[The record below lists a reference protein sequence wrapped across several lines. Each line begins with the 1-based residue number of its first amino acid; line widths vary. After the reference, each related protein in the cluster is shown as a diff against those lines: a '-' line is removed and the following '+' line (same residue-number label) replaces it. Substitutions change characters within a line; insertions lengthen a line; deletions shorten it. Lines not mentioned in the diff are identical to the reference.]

1 MLTSV
6 EIRVMTPHTDA
17 TLWPSDIASRQGDH
31 HPCGRYDGF
40 DERGKARP
48 LIAADL
54 SALPVDAATVD
65 SKVAL
70 IQALIPLGLLH
81 VEASLQQEL
90 ELLTGPRYARD
101 GGQPGLV
108 RYGRQAGSV
117 YLADQKLPIQVP
129 RVRDRRQNQ
138 EVPLATYQRLQ
149 QPRGADEG
157 VLRRILAGLSCREY
171 VRCAEAVP
179 DAFGSRPRR
188 CRGGTSRRVRRSSR
202 R

>member
-1 MLTSV
+1 MRKV
-6 EIRVMTPHTDA
+6 RRIR
-17 TLWPSDIASRQGDH
+17 REGQGT
-31 HPCGRYDGF
+31 
-40 DERGKARP
+40 AV
-48 LIAADL
+48 IAADL
-54 SALPVDAATVD
+54 SALPVDAATID
-65 SKVAL
+65 SKVAV

-157 VLRRILAGLSCREY
+157 V
-171 VRCAEAVP
+171 
-179 DAFGSRPRR
+179 
-188 CRGGTSRRVRRSSR
+188 
-202 R
+202 